1 MSKVFLDTNVL
12 IYSVDKDS
20 PDKRDDAL
28 TLLKQIGHSGSTVLS
43 TQVLQEFYSAAT
55 EKLHIP
61 SEEARM
67 LLVKFTVFEVVQ
79 VTTERILRAVDIS
92 AFHQLSFWDSLIIS
106 TAEAARCET
115 LLTEDMNDGQI
126 IEGVRIV
133 NPFA

>member
-1 MSKVFLDTNVL
+1 
-12 IYSVDKDS
+12 
-20 PDKRDDAL
+20 
-28 TLLKQIGHSGSTVLS
+28 
-43 TQVLQEFYSAAT
+43 
-55 EKLHIP
+55 
-61 SEEARM
+61 M
-67 LLVKFTVFEVVQ
+67 LLVKFTVFEVEQ
-79 VTTERILRAVDIS
+79 VTSEHMQRATDIS

>member
-1 MSKVFLDTNVL
+1 
-12 IYSVDKDS
+12 
-20 PDKRDDAL
+20 
-28 TLLKQIGHSGSTVLS
+28 
-43 TQVLQEFYSAAT
+43 
-55 EKLHIP
+55 
-61 SEEARM
+61 M

-79 VTTERILRAVDIS
+79 VTTESILRAVDIS

-126 IEGVRIV
+126 IEGLRIV

>member
-1 MSKVFLDTNVL
+1 
-12 IYSVDKDS
+12 
-20 PDKRDDAL
+20 
-28 TLLKQIGHSGSTVLS
+28 
-43 TQVLQEFYSAAT
+43 
-55 EKLHIP
+55 
-61 SEEARM
+61 M
-67 LLVKFTVFEVVQ
+67 LLVKFTLFEVVQ
-79 VTTERILRAVDIS
+79 VTTERILRAVDSS

>member
-1 MSKVFLDTNVL
+1 
-12 IYSVDKDS
+12 
-20 PDKRDDAL
+20 
-28 TLLKQIGHSGSTVLS
+28 
-43 TQVLQEFYSAAT
+43 
-55 EKLHIP
+55 
-61 SEEARM
+61 M

-92 AFHQLSFWDSLIIS
+92 GFHQISFWDSLIIS

>member
-55 EKLHIP
+55 GKLHIP
-61 SEEARM
+61 SEDARM

-92 AFHQLSFWDSLIIS
+92 AFHHLSFWDSLIIS
-106 TAEAARCET
+106 TAEVARCET

>member
-1 MSKVFLDTNVL
+1 
-12 IYSVDKDS
+12 
-20 PDKRDDAL
+20 
-28 TLLKQIGHSGSTVLS
+28 
-43 TQVLQEFYSAAT
+43 
-55 EKLHIP
+55 
-61 SEEARM
+61 M

-92 AFHQLSFWDSLIIS
+92 AYHQLPFWDSLIIS

-115 LLTEDMNDGQI
+115 LLTEYMNDGQI

>member
-1 MSKVFLDTNVL
+1 
-12 IYSVDKDS
+12 
-20 PDKRDDAL
+20 
-28 TLLKQIGHSGSTVLS
+28 
-43 TQVLQEFYSAAT
+43 
-55 EKLHIP
+55 
-61 SEEARM
+61 M
-67 LLVKFTVFEVVQ
+67 LLVKFTLFEVVQ

-92 AFHQLSFWDSLIIS
+92 AFHRLSFWDSLIIS

>member
-1 MSKVFLDTNVL
+1 
-12 IYSVDKDS
+12 
-20 PDKRDDAL
+20 
-28 TLLKQIGHSGSTVLS
+28 
-43 TQVLQEFYSAAT
+43 
-55 EKLHIP
+55 
-61 SEEARM
+61 M
-67 LLVKFTVFEVVQ
+67 LLVKCTVFEVVQ
-79 VTTERILRAVDIS
+79 VTTEYILRAVDIS

>member
-1 MSKVFLDTNVL
+1 MSKLFLDTNVL

-55 EKLHIP
+55 GKLHIP

-79 VTTERILRAVDIS
+79 VTTCLLYTSPSPRDDCPSRMPSS
-92 AFHQLSFWDSLIIS
+92 A
-106 TAEAARCET
+106 
-115 LLTEDMNDGQI
+115 
-126 IEGVRIV
+126 
-133 NPFA
+133 

>member
-1 MSKVFLDTNVL
+1 
-12 IYSVDKDS
+12 
-20 PDKRDDAL
+20 
-28 TLLKQIGHSGSTVLS
+28 
-43 TQVLQEFYSAAT
+43 
-55 EKLHIP
+55 
-61 SEEARM
+61 M
-67 LLVKFTVFEVVQ
+67 LLAKFTVFEVVQ

-92 AFHQLSFWDSLIIS
+92 VFHQLSFWDSLIIS

>member
-28 TLLKQIGHSGSTVLS
+28 TLLKRIGYSGSTVLTS
-43 TQVLQEFYSAAT
+43 QVLQKLYSAAIG
-55 EKLHIP
+55 KFHIP

-67 LLVKFTVFEVVQ
+67 LVVKFTVFEVVQ

-92 AFHQLSFWDSLIIS
+92 SFHQLSFWDSLIIS
-106 TAEAARCET
+106 TAEAAHCET
-115 LLTEDMNDGQI
+115 LLTEEMNDGQI

-133 NPFA
+133 NSFA